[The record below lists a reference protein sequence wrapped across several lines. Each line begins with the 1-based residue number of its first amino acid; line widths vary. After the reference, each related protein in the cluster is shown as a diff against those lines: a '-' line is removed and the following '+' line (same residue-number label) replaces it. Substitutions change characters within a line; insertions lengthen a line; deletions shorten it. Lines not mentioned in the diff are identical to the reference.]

1 MKEMLLQTA
10 TVRSGIIVFMKNDEN
25 TRTADSQPAITISK
39 TTSIHEV
46 GDASAR
52 GQRPALPRRALG
64 VRRVT
69 ALLLEH
75 DPGDVPEQLP
85 GYVRTLLRERSE
97 VPELDRVAAH
107 RGHGLDGGRAVA
119 FADHRQLAEVV
130 AGPHR
135 ADAGAVDDDGRF
147 ALRDHEE
154 GDAAHLALSDEHRT
168 GGPATVRE
176 VLGEPAQL
184 APADGT
190 EQRNPLQVLGH
201 ARHAP
206 TLSEAPRGSAAR
218 PPWRYDAATVAHGRR
233 AWRGVD
239 RSARGD
245 EDRRTV
251 AMRLRQS
258 PARPDDI
265 ERRPCDHR

>member
-85 GYVRTLLRERSE
+85 GYVRILLRERSE

-135 ADAGAVDDDGRF
+135 ADARAVDDDGRF
-147 ALRDHEE
+147 ALSDHEE
-154 GDAAHLALSDEHRT
+154 RDATHLALPHEHRT
-168 GGPATVRE
+168 GGHATVRE
-176 VLGEPAQL
+176 VLGEQAQL
-184 APADGT
+184 ART
-190 EQRNPLQVLGH
+190 EPTEERNPLQVLDH

-206 TLSEAPRGSAAR
+206 TLPEAPRAAGGCPSAAR
-218 PPWRYDAATVAHGRR
+218 RDA
-233 AWRGVD
+233 
-239 RSARGD
+239 
-245 EDRRTV
+245 
-251 AMRLRQS
+251 
-258 PARPDDI
+258 
-265 ERRPCDHR
+265 